1 MGKIVCLSP
10 LAFYDNI
17 NKQNHRKSYAYNH
30 ISPLIMN
37 LGIIDSFQFCIGKY
51 DKNIEIS
58 NVYLVNY
65 KTNKQID
72 IKSKLEE
79 NGLTLYNNNNY
90 ALIEYPGFLNI
101 TIAEEEGFYYLKIIL
116 SNKNTYFSEI
126 FCFTSSADRC
136 LEIKYNNP
144 SSRFY
149 IKNGIVDLRQIS
161 FIIRLQTELGK
172 PEYSFEEE
180 ATKRLGYS
188 FIESQVSK
196 KVYKFNAI
204 LPEYQCDA
212 LRLVRLCS
220 NKKLSTFDSEYEPI
234 TFEMDVDWQE
244 QGDLASVNCQFDVDN
259 IIYNRGDINF
269 VKDGDFDND
278 FNNDFSNDSNGG
290 FKKD

>member
-1 MGKIVCLSP
+1 MDKIICLSP

-37 LGIIDSFQFCIGKY
+37 LGMIDSFQFCIGKY
-51 DKNIEIS
+51 DKSIKIS

-65 KTNKQID
+65 NTNKQTD

-79 NGLTLYNNNNY
+79 NGLKLYNNNDY
-90 ALIEYPGFLNI
+90 ALVEYPGFLNNI
-101 TIAEEEGFYYLKIIL
+101 VVEEGFYYLKIIL
-116 SNKNTYFSEI
+116 SNKNTYFSEV
-126 FCFTSSADRC
+126 FCFTNSTDSC

-144 SSRFY
+144 NSRFY
-149 IKNGIVDLRQIS
+149 LKNGIIDLRQLS
-161 FIIRLQTELGK
+161 FVIRLQTELGK

-180 ATKRLGYS
+180 STKRLGYS

-196 KVYKFNAI
+196 KVYKFNVI

-212 LRLVRLCS
+212 LRLIRLCS
-220 NKKLSTFDSEYEPI
+220 NKKLSTFDSEYELI

-244 QGDLASVNCQFDVDN
+244 QGDLASVNCQFEVDN
-259 IIYNRGDINF
+259 IIYNSGDISIM
-269 VKDGDFDND
+269 KGD
-278 FNNDFSNDSNGG
+278 FNNDFNID

>member
-1 MGKIVCLSP
+1 MDKIICLSP

-37 LGIIDSFQFCIGKY
+37 LGVIDSFQICIGKY
-51 DKNIEIS
+51 DSNISIE

-65 KTNKQID
+65 KDGSQIN

-79 NGLTLYNNNNY
+79 NGLRLYNNNNY
-90 ALIEYPGFLNI
+90 ALIEYPGFLNVI
-101 TIAEEEGFYYLKIIL
+101 VTEEGYYYLKISL

-126 FCFTSSADRC
+126 FCFTNYIGNSY

-144 SSRFY
+144 NSRFY
-149 IKNGIVDLRQIS
+149 LKNGLIDLRQIS

-180 ATKRLGYS
+180 STKRLGYL

-196 KVYKFNAI
+196 KVYKFNVI
-204 LPEYQCDA
+204 LPEYLCDA
-212 LRLVRLCS
+212 LRIVRLCS
-220 NKKLSTFDSEYEPI
+220 NIKISTQDSEYEPI
-234 TFEMDVDWQE
+234 AFEMNVDWQE
-244 QGDLASVNCQFDVDN
+244 QGDLASVNCQFDIDN
-259 IIYNRGDINF
+259 IIYNSGDTSIM
-269 VKDGDFDND
+269 KGD
-278 FNNDFSNDSNGG
+278 FNNDFNID

>member
-37 LGIIDSFQFCIGKY
+37 LGIIDSFQFCIGDY

-79 NGLTLYNNNNY
+79 NGLKLYNNDGY
-90 ALIEYPGFLNI
+90 ALVEYPGFLNI
-101 TIAEEEGFYYLKIIL
+101 VVVEEGFYYLKIIL
-116 SNKNTYFSEI
+116 SNNNTYFSEI
-126 FCFTSSADRC
+126 FCFTGSTDKC
-136 LEIKYNNP
+136 LEIRYSNP

-149 IKNGIVDLRQIS
+149 LKNGIVDLRQLS
-161 FIIRLQTELGK
+161 FVIRLQTELGK

-180 ATKRLGYS
+180 STKRLGYS

-196 KVYKFNAI
+196 KVYKFNVI

-212 LRLVRLCS
+212 LRLIRLCS
-220 NKKLSTFDSEYEPI
+220 NKKLSTLDSDYEPI

-259 IIYNRGDINF
+259 IIYNRGGCIT
-269 VKDGDFDND
+269 KGDFNND
-278 FNNDFSNDSNGG
+278 FNNDF
-290 FKKD
+290 KKD

>member
-1 MGKIVCLSP
+1 MDKMICLSP
-10 LAFYDNI
+10 LAFYDSI
-17 NKQNHRKSYAYNH
+17 NKQNHRKSYAYNN

-51 DKNIEIS
+51 DKSIKIS
-58 NVYLVNY
+58 NVYLVYY
-65 KTNKQID
+65 KNNKQID

-79 NGLTLYNNNNY
+79 NGLKLYNNNEY
-90 ALIEYPGFLNI
+90 ALIEYPGFSS
-101 TIAEEEGFYYLKIIL
+101 TVVVEEGLYYLKIVL

-126 FCFTSSADRC
+126 FCFTNSTNDC

-144 SSRFY
+144 NSRFY
-149 IKNGIVDLRQIS
+149 LKNGIIDLRQLS
-161 FIIRLQTELGK
+161 FVIRLRTELGK

-180 ATKRLGYS
+180 STKRLGYS

-196 KVYKFNAI
+196 KVYKFNVV

-212 LRLVRLCS
+212 LRLIRLCS

-259 IIYNRGDINF
+259 IIYNSGDISIM
-269 VKDGDFDND
+269 KGD
-278 FNNDFSNDSNGG
+278 FNNDFNID

>member
-1 MGKIVCLSP
+1 MDKMICLSP
-10 LAFYDNI
+10 LAFYDSI
-17 NKQNHRKSYAYNH
+17 NKQNHRKSYAYNN

-51 DKNIEIS
+51 DKNIKIS
-58 NVYLVNY
+58 NVYLVYY
-65 KTNKQID
+65 KNNKQID

-79 NGLTLYNNNNY
+79 NGLKLYNNNEY
-90 ALIEYPGFLNI
+90 ALIEYPGFSS
-101 TIAEEEGFYYLKIIL
+101 TVVVEEGLYYLKIVL

-126 FCFTSSADRC
+126 FCFTNSASDC

-144 SSRFY
+144 NSRFY
-149 IKNGIVDLRQIS
+149 LKNGIIDLRQLS
-161 FIIRLQTELGK
+161 FVIRLRTELGK

-180 ATKRLGYS
+180 STKRLGYS

-196 KVYKFNAI
+196 KVYKFNVV

-212 LRLVRLCS
+212 LRLIRLCS

-259 IIYNRGDINF
+259 IIYNSGDISIM
-269 VKDGDFDND
+269 KGD
-278 FNNDFSNDSNGG
+278 FNNDFNID

>member
-1 MGKIVCLSP
+1 MDKLICLSP

-17 NKQNHRKSYAYNH
+17 NKQNHRKSYAYNN

-37 LGIIDSFQFCIGKY
+37 LGIIDSFQICIGKY
-51 DKNIEIS
+51 DKAIKIS

-65 KTNKQID
+65 KTNKQTD

-79 NGLTLYNNNNY
+79 NGLKLYNNNEY
-90 ALIEYPGFLNI
+90 ALIEYPGFSS
-101 TIAEEEGFYYLKIIL
+101 TVVVEEGFYYLKIVL

-126 FCFTSSADRC
+126 FCFTNSTNDC

-144 SSRFY
+144 NSRFY
-149 IKNGIVDLRQIS
+149 LKNGIIDLRQLS
-161 FIIRLQTELGK
+161 FVIRLRTELGK

-180 ATKRLGYS
+180 STKRLGYS

-196 KVYKFNAI
+196 KVYKFNVV

-212 LRLVRLCS
+212 LRLIRLCS

-259 IIYNRGDINF
+259 IIYNSGDISIM
-269 VKDGDFDND
+269 KGD
-278 FNNDFSNDSNGG
+278 FNNDFNID

>member
-1 MGKIVCLSP
+1 MDKIICLSP

-37 LGIIDSFQFCIGKY
+37 LGMIDSFQFCIGEY
-51 DKNIEIS
+51 DKNIKIS

-72 IKSKLEE
+72 IKAKLEE
-79 NGLTLYNNNNY
+79 NGLKLYNNNEY

-101 TIAEEEGFYYLKIIL
+101 IIAEEGFYYLKIIL
-116 SNKNTYFSEI
+116 NNNNTYFSEI
-126 FCFTSSADRC
+126 FCFTSSTDKC
-136 LEIKYNNP
+136 LEIKYSNP
-144 SSRFY
+144 NSRFY
-149 IKNGIVDLRQIS
+149 LKNGIVDLRQLS
-161 FIIRLQTELGK
+161 FVIRLQTELGK

-180 ATKRLGYS
+180 STKRLGYL

-196 KVYKFNAI
+196 KVYKFNAV

-220 NKKLSTFDSEYEPI
+220 NKKLSTLDSEYELL

-259 IIYNRGDINF
+259 IIYNSGDVSIM
-269 VKDGDFDND
+269 KGD
-278 FNNDFSNDSNGG
+278 FNNDFNID
-290 FKKD
+290 FRKD